1 MKNILFVGLGS
12 IGQRHFRNLK
22 KIDKKINFFA
32 IRKKRLSPQL
42 DNNNK
47 VIKKKFLTNKNG
59 IKEISFDQID
69 RFKIDLAF
77 VTNPTSLH
85 LETSIKLAKKKI
97 NLFLEKPI
105 SNSTK
110 GINKLLRL
118 VKKNNLNCAV
128 GFQLRYD
135 DLLNKL
141 KNLINSKKLGQVQK
155 CYIEHKHYLPFH
167 HKYENYKIG
176 YASRKDLGGGVLLC
190 YSHEFDYANFL
201 FGKPQYIFCSTQKSK
216 NLKINVESSAL
227 VVGKFPK
234 NVEVVFDL
242 DFLKKKPV
250 RTCSVQLDNGFVK
263 WDLIKNQLK
272 IEQKGKVKIINSR
285 YKKRNDL
292 FIEQLKQVLKSIKLN
307 QKPKSN
313 ITNGITNI
321 NEIEKIKKLSM
332 LN

>member
-12 IGQRHFRNLK
+12 IGQRHYRNLK

-47 VIKKKFLTNKNG
+47 VIKKKFSTNKNG
-59 IKEISFDQID
+59 IKEINFNQINK
-69 RFKIDLAF
+69 FKIDLAF

-110 GINKLLRL
+110 GINKLLKL
-118 VKKNNLNCAV
+118 VKKNNLICAV
-128 GFQLRYD
+128 GFQTRYD
-135 DLLNKL
+135 DLLDKL
-141 KNLINSKKLGQVQK
+141 KKLINSKKLGKVQK

-167 HKYENYKIG
+167 HKYENYKIS

-190 YSHEFDYANFL
+190 FSHEFDYANFL
-201 FGKPQYIFCSTQKSK
+201 FGKPKYIFCYTKKSK
-216 NLKINVESSAL
+216 NLRINVESSAL
-227 VVGKFPK
+227 VIGKFPK
-234 NVEVVFDL
+234 NVEVIFDL

-250 RTCSVQLDNGFVK
+250 RFCNIQLDNGFVK
-263 WDLIKNQLK
+263 WDLIKNQLRIERRGK
-272 IEQKGKVKIINSR
+272 IKIINSR
-285 YKKRNDL
+285 FKKRNDL
-292 FIEQLKQVLKSIKLN
+292 FIEQLKQVLKSIRLN

-313 ITNGITNI
+313 ISIGISNI
-321 NEIEKIKKLSM
+321 NDIEKIKKLSM